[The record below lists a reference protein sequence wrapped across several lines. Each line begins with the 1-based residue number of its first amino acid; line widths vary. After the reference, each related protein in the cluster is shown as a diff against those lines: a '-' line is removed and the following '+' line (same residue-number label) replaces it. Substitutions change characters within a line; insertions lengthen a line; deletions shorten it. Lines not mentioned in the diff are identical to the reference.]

1 MRACRG
7 KGLLGVSSGQEE
19 NTELG
24 KLYLQPVEGEKE
36 QGAEKEERAK
46 EKTGLGEGSGPRAA
60 VLGLTG

>member
-1 MRACRG
+1 M
-7 KGLLGVSSGQEE
+7 SSGQEE